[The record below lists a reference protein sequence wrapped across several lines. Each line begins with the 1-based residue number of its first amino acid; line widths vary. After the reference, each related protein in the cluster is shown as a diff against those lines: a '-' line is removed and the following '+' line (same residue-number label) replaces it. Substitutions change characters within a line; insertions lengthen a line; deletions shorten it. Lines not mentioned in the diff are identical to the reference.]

1 MERAAD
7 APAGAPARVRDA
19 GKAMRD
25 AFRQRA
31 GHAIEQIANTASIE
45 ALADALAA
53 STDFGAVVR
62 ALRDP
67 AAFPTAVP
75 LDPLT
80 DALARGVSERERL
93 AAKALGLLSAEEA
106 GRILGGISRQ
116 AVDKRRRAGQLLGVK
131 VANDWRYP
139 ASQFGPAGEVVQ
151 GLADVIQALADLSPW
166 AILDFLLAEDD
177 ALGGLSPLEALR
189 QGGHP
194 ADEALR
200 IARAQKAD
208 VFG

>member
-1 MERAAD
+1 
-7 APAGAPARVRDA
+7 
-19 GKAMRD
+19 MRD

-31 GHAIEQIANTASIE
+31 AHAIDQIAKSASIE
-45 ALADALAA
+45 VLADALAA
-53 STDFGAVVR
+53 ATDFGAVAR

-67 AAFPTAVP
+67 AAFPAAVP
-75 LDPLT
+75 LDPLA
-80 DALARGVSERERL
+80 DALARGVAEREHL
-93 AAKALGLLSAEEA
+93 AAKAQGLLSAEAA
-106 GRILGGISRQ
+106 GRILGGITRQ

-131 VANDWRYP
+131 IANDWRYP
-139 ASQFGPAGEVVQ
+139 AAQFGPAGEVVP
-151 GLADVIQALADLSPW
+151 GLADVLQALADVSPW

-177 ALGGLSPLEALR
+177 ALGGLSPLGALQ
-189 QGGHP
+189 QGGVP

>member
-1 MERAAD
+1 MERAAE
-7 APAGAPARVRDA
+7 APAGPPARA
-19 GKAMRD
+19 GDPSKAMRD
-25 AFRQRA
+25 AFRERA
-31 GHAIEQIANTASIE
+31 GHAIDQIAKSASIE
-45 ALADALAA
+45 VLADALAA

-67 AAFPTAVP
+67 AAFPATVP

-80 DALARGVSERERL
+80 DALARGVAERENL
-93 AAKALGLLSAEEA
+93 AAKAQGLLSAEEA

-131 VANDWRYP
+131 LANDWRYP
-139 ASQFGPAGEVVQ
+139 ALQFGSAGEVAQ
-151 GLADVIQALADLSPW
+151 GLADVLQVLADLSPW
-166 AILDFLLAEDD
+166 ATLDFLLAEDD

-189 QGGHP
+189 QGRHRT
-194 ADEALR
+194 EEVLR
-200 IARAQKAD
+200 IAQVQKAD

>member
-1 MERAAD
+1 MERAAE
-7 APAGAPARVRDA
+7 APAGPPARAADP

-25 AFRQRA
+25 AFRERA
-31 GHAIEQIANTASIE
+31 GHAIDQIAKSASIE
-45 ALADALAA
+45 VLADALAA

-67 AAFPTAVP
+67 AAFPATVP

-80 DALARGVSERERL
+80 DALARGVAEREHL
-93 AAKALGLLSAEEA
+93 AEKAQGLLSAEET

-131 VANDWRYP
+131 LANDWRYP
-139 ASQFGPAGEVVQ
+139 ALQFGSAGDVAQ
-151 GLADVIQALADLSPW
+151 GLADVLQVLADLSPW
-166 AILDFLLAEDD
+166 ATLDFLLAEDD

-194 ADEALR
+194 AEEVLR

>member
-1 MERAAD
+1 MERAAE
-7 APAGAPARVRDA
+7 APAGPPARGGDPS
-19 GKAMRD
+19 KAMRD
-25 AFRQRA
+25 AFRERA
-31 GHAIEQIANTASIE
+31 GHAIDQIAKSASIE
-45 ALADALAA
+45 VLADALAA

-67 AAFPTAVP
+67 AAFPATVP

-80 DALARGVSERERL
+80 DALARGVAEREHL
-93 AAKALGLLSAEEA
+93 AAKAQGLLSAEEA

-131 VANDWRYP
+131 LANDWRYP
-139 ASQFGPAGEVVQ
+139 ALQFGAAGDVAQ
-151 GLADVIQALADLSPW
+151 GLADVIQVLADLSPW
-166 AILDFLLAEDD
+166 ATLDFLLAEDD

-189 QGGHP
+189 QGGHR
-194 ADEALR
+194 AEEVLR
-200 IARAQKAD
+200 IARVQKAD

>member
-7 APAGAPARVRDA
+7 APVGLPARGRDP

-31 GHAIEQIANTASIE
+31 GHAIDQIANSASIE
-45 ALADALAA
+45 VLADALAA
-53 STDFGAVVR
+53 ATDFGAVAR

-67 AAFPTAVP
+67 TAFLAAVP
-75 LDPLT
+75 LDPLA
-80 DALARGVSERERL
+80 DALARGVAEREHL
-93 AAKALGLLSAEEA
+93 AAKARGLLSAEQV
-106 GRILGGISRQ
+106 GRILGGITRQ

-139 ASQFGPAGEVVQ
+139 AVQFGSAGEVVQ
-151 GLADVIQALADLSPW
+151 GLADVLQTLADISPW
-166 AILDFLLAEDD
+166 VILDFLLAEDD

-200 IARAQKAD
+200 IACAQKAD

>member
-1 MERAAD
+1 MERAAE
-7 APAGAPARVRDA
+7 APSGLPARAGDP

-25 AFRQRA
+25 AFRERA
-31 GHAIEQIANTASIE
+31 GNAIDQIAQSVSIE
-45 ALADALAA
+45 VLADALAA

-67 AAFPTAVP
+67 AVFPATVP

-80 DALARGVSERERL
+80 DALARGVAERERL
-93 AAKALGLLSAEEA
+93 AAKAQGLLSAEEV

-131 VANDWRYP
+131 LASDWRYP
-139 ASQFGPAGEVVQ
+139 ALQFGSTGDVAQ
-151 GLADVIQALADLSPW
+151 GLADVLQALADLSPW
-166 AILDFLLAEDD
+166 ATLDFLLAEDD

-189 QGGHP
+189 QGGHH
-194 ADEALR
+194 AEEVLR
-200 IARAQKAD
+200 LTWAQKAD

>member
-1 MERAAD
+1 
-7 APAGAPARVRDA
+7 
-19 GKAMRD
+19 MRD

-31 GHAIEQIANTASIE
+31 VHAIDQIAESASIE
-45 ALADALAA
+45 VLADALAA

-62 ALRDP
+62 VLRDP

-80 DALARGVSERERL
+80 DALARGVAEREHL
-93 AAKALGLLSAEEA
+93 AAKAHGLLSAEEA

-116 AVDKRRRAGQLLGVK
+116 AVDKRRRAWQLLGVK

-139 ASQFGPAGEVVQ
+139 ALQFGHAGEVVH
-151 GLADVIQALADLSPW
+151 GLPDVLRALADLSPW

-177 ALGGLSPLEALR
+177 ALGGLSPFEALR
-189 QGGHP
+189 QGGHR

>member
-1 MERAAD
+1 MERAAE
-7 APAGAPARVRDA
+7 APAGPPARA
-19 GKAMRD
+19 GDPSKAMRD
-25 AFRQRA
+25 AFRERA
-31 GHAIEQIANTASIE
+31 GHAIDQIAKSASIE
-45 ALADALAA
+45 VLADALAA

-67 AAFPTAVP
+67 AAFPATVP

-80 DALARGVSERERL
+80 DALARGVAEREQL
-93 AAKALGLLSAEEA
+93 AGKAQGLLSAEEA

-131 VANDWRYP
+131 LANDWRYP
-139 ASQFGPAGEVVQ
+139 ALQFGAAGEVAQ
-151 GLADVIQALADLSPW
+151 GLADVLQVLADLSPW
-166 AILDFLLAEDD
+166 ATLDFLLAEDD

-189 QGGHP
+189 QDGHRTE
-194 ADEALR
+194 DVLR
-200 IARAQKAD
+200 IARVQKAD